1 MVSHNATFLVSPV
14 EERELERQQHLS
26 RLLLEEMGG
35 CLPREQMRAKRLMT
49 VLDVACGTGGWALE
63 LAQTFPALHVTGL
76 DLSEPHVRYAQR
88 RATEDGLVNARFLT
102 QDMRILATGP
112 FEQTSFD
119 LINVAF
125 IAPTLL
131 ETDYAVLMQTLI
143 RFCRPGGMLRW
154 TEMEFPVTNSLA
166 FEQFTALVCRA
177 LAAAGHTFIPPD
189 MQRSAVIFDDW
200 RRALGLAVRPFERRH
215 LGITPLMGGWLREA
229 GCQEVEVFSVPIEV
243 SSGSQAHAAFVQQ
256 VEVFGHQIAPF
267 LYTQVGVAPDALARL
282 LRQVM
287 DELQHDDFC
296 GLCFL
301 LTLCGSTEI

>member
-1 MVSHNATFLVSPV
+1 MVSHNAISLVSTV
-14 EERELERQQHLS
+14 EERELERQRHLT

-35 CLPREQMRAKRLMT
+35 GLPRDQMWAKHPMT

-76 DLSEPHVRYAQR
+76 DLSESHVRYAQR

-102 QDMRILATGP
+102 QDMRTLATDT
-112 FEQTSFD
+112 FESASFD

-125 IAPTLL
+125 IAPALL
-131 ETDYAVLMQTLI
+131 ETDYAVLMQTLM

-154 TEMEFPVTNSLA
+154 TEMEFPVTNSRT
-166 FEQFTALVCRA
+166 FEQFTALVCRT

-189 MQRSAVIFDDW
+189 MQRSAAIFDDW
-200 RRALGLAVRPFERRH
+200 RRSLGLATLPFERRH

-229 GCQEVEVFSVPIEV
+229 GCREVEVFPVPIEV
-243 SSGSQAHAAFVQQ
+243 SSGTKAHAAFVQQ
-256 VEVFGHQIAPF
+256 VEVFGQQIAPF
-267 LYTQVGVAPDALARL
+267 LYTQAGVTPDALARL
-282 LRQVM
+282 LRQVIN
-287 DELQHDDFC
+287 ELQHEDFC

-301 LTLCGSTEI
+301 LTVYGSTDT